1 MAEGMP
7 TASGKQ
13 FAADLRRI
21 REERGLRVADLHES
35 TRIPLTLI
43 ESFERSALFDH
54 PMFNRVYLRSFVRTY
69 ANFLDISVETALEAL
84 DEAIEGNYQ
93 GRLAREYLGEEPQ
106 VEETREARE
115 PAEDEPEEQPGA
127 GDGEQKEADPTSGVE
142 GEAPAETGGGAP
154 DRGAKAPER
163 PPSPPGRGEP
173 SMSKAAA
180 AEAASETAEPAW
192 DEQSPPGG
200 ASQARH
206 SRPEGDGSS
215 ALWWGAIAL
224 GVLGLVVLLF
234 ILLRPPNGMEETGG
248 TSPAE
253 AAVDT
258 SALEDED
265 EASTEEDSAPARPQ
279 LGDLMH
285 LTIVAESGPVRGLR
299 ITRDSDLRRPYW
311 IEEGAA
317 TVFPAERRIVIENPQ
332 SGSDEFED
340 VRLLLEGYEYPED
353 ERDEQGRL
361 VITRE
366 TAQSFLDEQRGAPV
380 TLSVSPDTNR
390 TPALR

>member
-7 TASGKQ
+7 TASGKR

-21 REERGLRVADLHES
+21 REERGLQSADLHEA

-43 ESFERSALFDH
+43 ESFERTALFDH

-69 ANFLDISVETALEAL
+69 ANFLGISVETALEAL
-84 DEAIEGNYQ
+84 DEAIEGEYQ
-93 GRLAREYLGEEPQ
+93 GRLAQEYLGEEPQ
-106 VEETREARE
+106 VEEAGAARE
-115 PAEDEPEEQPGA
+115 PAEDEPEEPYGTDEGA
-127 GDGEQKEADPTSGVE
+127 QEEADRASGVQ
-142 GEAPAETGGGAP
+142 GEAPAETGDLAS
-154 DRGAKAPER
+154 DRGAAPER
-163 PPSPPGRGEP
+163 SSSPPGRGEP

-180 AEAASETAEPAW
+180 AEAASETSEPAW
-192 DEQSPPGG
+192 NEQSPPGG

-206 SRPEGDGSS
+206 SRPEGDGAS

-265 EASTEEDSAPARPQ
+265 EASTEEDAAPARPQ

-285 LTIVAESGPVRGLR
+285 LTIVAEGGPVRGLR

-366 TAQSFLDEQRGAPV
+366 TVQSFLDEQRGTPV
-380 TLSVSPDTNR
+380 PLSVSPDTNR
-390 TPALR
+390 IPALR

>member
-7 TASGKQ
+7 AASGKR
-13 FAADLRRI
+13 FATDLRRV
-21 REERGLRVADLHES
+21 REERGLQRADLHEA

-43 ESFERSALFDH
+43 ESFERTALFDH

-69 ANFLDISVETALEAL
+69 ANFLGISVETALEAL
-84 DEAIEGNYQ
+84 DEAIEGEYQ
-93 GRLAREYLGEEPQ
+93 GRLAQEYLGEEPQ
-106 VEETREARE
+106 AEEARETRES
-115 PAEDEPEEQPGA
+115 AEDEPEASDVDEREEKE
-127 GDGEQKEADPTSGVE
+127 GDRASEVQ

-154 DRGAKAPER
+154 DRKAKAPER
-163 PPSPPGRGEP
+163 PPSPPGQGEP
-173 SMSKAAA
+173 SISKAAA

-200 ASQARH
+200 VSQARH

-234 ILLRPPNGMEETGG
+234 ILLRPPDGVEETGG
-248 TSPAE
+248 TPPAE

-258 SALEDED
+258 SASEEG
-265 EASTEEDSAPARPQ
+265 EASTEEDSAPIRPR

-285 LTIVAESGPVRGLR
+285 LTVVAEGGPVRGLR
-299 ITRDSDLRRPYW
+299 VTRDSDLRRPYW

-332 SGSDEFED
+332 GGSNEFED

-366 TAQSFLDEQRGAPV
+366 TAQAFLDEQRGTPV
-380 TLSVSPDTNR
+380 TLSVAPDTNR
-390 TPALR
+390 IPALR